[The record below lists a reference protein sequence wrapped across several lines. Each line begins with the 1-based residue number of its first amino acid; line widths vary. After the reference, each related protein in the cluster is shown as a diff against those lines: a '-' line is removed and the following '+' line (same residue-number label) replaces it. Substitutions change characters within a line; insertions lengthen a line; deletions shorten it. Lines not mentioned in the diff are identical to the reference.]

1 MLIDV
6 KSNKHEVCVLY
17 YVNGM
22 NWQLS
27 LPVLTIILC
36 QFWCT
41 LIQIYKVF
49 FVKLQIRR
57 ISMNAKLYENILIFI
72 SSQNE
77 KKIAYNLQIDGFS
90 KLFAPNYNTT
100 ICWLLLIKTNNTQ
113 TKALAVCCLNLNQH
127 GFLST
132 EIKTNLFTATGMS
145 LEVKT
150 ANGSSLKFHIWSIK
164 NKEPKISQIS
174 KVEKTTFW
182 VKYWNADQCVN
193 CESPCSSGNPVQWWN
208 E

>member
-57 ISMNAKLYENILIFI
+57 ISMNAKLYETILIFI

-77 KKIAYNLQIDGFS
+77 KNSLQ
-90 KLFAPNYNTT
+90 FANRW
-100 ICWLLLIKTNNTQ
+100 I
-113 TKALAVCCLNLNQH
+113 
-127 GFLST
+127 
-132 EIKTNLFTATGMS
+132 
-145 LEVKT
+145 
-150 ANGSSLKFHIWSIK
+150 LKNFC
-164 NKEPKISQIS
+164 
-174 KVEKTTFW
+174 T
-182 VKYWNADQCVN
+182 KYWNADQCVN
-193 CESPCSSGNPVQWWN
+193 CGSPSLQLRQSSAVVEWVKRKRIPLKTIFLKIYEPFDLNMHASCQANLSLNGFYS
-208 E
+208 